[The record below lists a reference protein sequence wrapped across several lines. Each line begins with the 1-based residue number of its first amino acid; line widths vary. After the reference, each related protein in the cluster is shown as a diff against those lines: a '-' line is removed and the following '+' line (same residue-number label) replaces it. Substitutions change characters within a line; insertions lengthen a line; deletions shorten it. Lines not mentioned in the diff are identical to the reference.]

1 MGRRITARGCRALV
15 SGGRAQGHTE
25 ECRIRVEGGLRKTE
39 EGKARLCAAGSRVGD
54 APTGR
59 ALKRVRFAADRVEDD
74 TETPEATSASAPS
87 SVPAEAATTTTLPAP
102 SSEPALPASAV
113 EVPDQVMSEGA
124 SCASDA
130 AVRLSMKRSS
140 DRPNYES
147 DTKRL
152 HTDHS
157 TRDVVM
163 LLDDSV
169 VSQAVERC
177 REVCRQKETFLVD
190 VNDWDC
196 ELRDNLHAFGS
207 DGTTVAC
214 SSGGTTRELIS
225 HESRLLDFLAAA
237 RDSDGNLQRKTIV
250 KCVRQHKCSIQGAVG
265 LCEELDPALVHRAKM
280 EENDFINRYGSP

>member
-1 MGRRITARGCRALV
+1 M
-15 SGGRAQGHTE
+15 
-25 ECRIRVEGGLRKTE
+25 
-39 EGKARLCAAGSRVGD
+39 GD
-54 APTGR
+54 APTWR

-87 SVPAEAATTTTLPAP
+87 SLPAKAATTTTLPAP

-124 SCASDA
+124 SNASDA

-140 DRPNYES
+140 DSPNFES

-163 LLDDSV
+163 LLDDSD

-177 REVCRQKETFLVD
+177 REVCRQKEAFLVD

-196 ELRDNLHAFGS
+196 EHRDNLRAFGS

-225 HESRLLDFLAAA
+225 HESRFLDFLAAA
-237 RDSDGNLQRKTIV
+237 RDSDGNLQRKTIA
-250 KCVRQHKCSIQGAVG
+250 KCVRQHKCGILGRLGIARNLTQFWSIA
-265 LCEELDPALVHRAKM
+265 PRWRRM
-280 EENDFINRYGSP
+280 TS